1 MILVERSL
9 INGSKEKEGSL
20 LKSWF
25 SLFKENVIFLLV
37 SASPLLITELMLG
50 CGITTKILENYIML
64 PIILGLIALFSFVPF
79 IILELFSLVY
89 SLKKKIEKVYKE
101 IVPDEKR

>member
-25 SLFKENVIFLLV
+25 SL
-37 SASPLLITELMLG
+37 
-50 CGITTKILENYIML
+50 
-64 PIILGLIALFSFVPF
+64 
-79 IILELFSLVY
+79 
-89 SLKKKIEKVYKE
+89 LKKM
-101 IVPDEKR
+101 